1 MLSIPMGEA
10 EDARDKLNRSGE
22 SRSKGPDPDLNY
34 PDESWTG
41 FLRNHFGPSIAWALL
56 GIGGSHIVLGPT
68 FSATFGYIAIAAIV
82 LVYLIKYGC
91 WELGIRYNY
100 AVGENMFR
108 AYSELPGP
116 RLWAVWLA
124 GIDLSIKVAFNAGAI
139 GLSAAT
145 FLGLFTDLGLSAIFA
160 ILMAIS
166 GSIVI
171 IAQYDWLER
180 FLMSLAAILAI
191 AVVVSAVAGIPSIET
206 FTQTAFNLGQ
216 LSTPAFIALFVSV
229 AGLAP
234 TALSTSWVLGSWSM
248 TKNEGAKQLKEYD
261 LDPDNERYHDYI
273 ASWLRVGIRDFRM
286 GYLFSLIVMIAITSL
301 AATVF
306 YPTPPTNQN
315 LAYQM
320 GQILGGSIGAWSFYI
335 IIAGAFAALWS
346 TVIGS
351 IDGNTR
357 ALLDVLQVLVEKT
370 ELSNILGEDMKT
382 ERKRRI
388 AVAIFVVVSSIPILL
403 LGQRPVT
410 LVTVFGVF
418 LALVESFIYPAN
430 LYIVR
435 ENLPKRF
442 LPSRTKLLYYF
453 GTIALVLIISALTVA
468 SNLGFVS

>member
-1 MLSIPMGEA
+1 MVETENSEP
-10 EDARDKLNRSGE
+10 K
-22 SRSKGPDPDLNY
+22 LNY
-34 PDESWTG
+34 PAEDWQG
-41 FLRNHFGPSIAWALL
+41 FLRNHFGPSISWALL

-68 FSATFGYIAIAAIV
+68 FSATFGYVAIAAIV

-108 AYSELPGP
+108 AYSEIPGP
-116 RLWAVWLA
+116 KLWAVWLA
-124 GIDLSIKVAFNAGAI
+124 GIDLAIKVAFNAGAI

-145 FLGLFTDLGLSAIFA
+145 FLALFTDLGTSTIFA
-160 ILMAIS
+160 ILMGIS
-166 GSIVI
+166 GLIVV
-171 IAQYDWLER
+171 IAQYNWLER

-191 AVVVSAVAGIPSIET
+191 SVVIASVVGIPSVST
-206 FTQTAFNLGQ
+206 FTQTAFDVGQ

-248 TKNEGAKQLKEYD
+248 TKNEGARQLKEYD

-273 ASWLRVGIRDFRM
+273 ESWLRVGIRDFRI
-286 GYLFSLIVMIAITSL
+286 GYLFSLLVMIAITSL

-320 GQILGGSIGAWSFYI
+320 GQILSGTLGEWSFYV

-370 ELSNILGEDMKT
+370 SLSEILGENTTT
-382 ERKRRI
+382 ERRRRI
-388 AVAIFVVVSSIPILL
+388 AVIIFVIVSSIPILL

-442 LPSRTKLLYYF
+442 RPSTKKLLYYL
-453 GTIALVLIISALTVA
+453 GTIVLVLIISAVTIA
-468 SNLGFVS
+468 SNFGFLS